1 MNRKGNVGKCAIYFG
16 KNKGIIHSDVV
27 RLRVDNSICNSI
39 YLMNQLHISPK
50 VETQISNV
58 SSGAIMA
65 GINVSKLKNIIVYNP
80 PIELQNTFAAF
91 VQQIDKSKCAVQKSL
106 KKCETLYKALMQEYF
121 S

>member
-1 MNRKGNVGKCAIYFG
+1 
-16 KNKGIIHSDVV
+16 
-27 RLRVDNSICNSI
+27 
-39 YLMNQLHISPK
+39 MNQLHISPK

-80 PIELQNTFAAF
+80 PIELQKTFAAF

-106 KKCETLYKALMQEYF
+106 EKAEVLYKSLMQTYF
-121 S
+121 C